1 MTEKYKNKYRIQ
13 SARLQHWDYGWNA
26 SYFVTICTHDH
37 EHYFGGIVDDE
48 MVLSD
53 IGKIAWRFWGEI
65 PNHFP
70 FVILNAYVVMPN
82 HLHGIIIIDKTD
94 DGRNDGNNMDSV
106 TVETQNTQTPVD
118 MQNVETQNFASL
130 QQPDDQPQNKFGP
143 QSQNLASIIRGYK
156 TGVKKYATMNNI
168 NFTWQPRFHDHIIR
182 NNKSYITIQE
192 YIINNPA
199 KWNDD
204 TYYG

>member
-26 SYFVTICTHDH
+26 SYFVTICTHNH

-53 IGKIAWRFWGEI
+53 IGKISWRFWGEI
-65 PNHFP
+65 PTHFP

-94 DGRNDGNNMDSV
+94 DGRNDGNNMDSL
-106 TVETQNTQTPVD
+106 T
-118 MQNVETQNFASL
+118 VETQNFASL

-143 QSQNLASIIRGYK
+143 QSQNFASLHNK
-156 TGVKKYATMNNI
+156 QKK
-168 NFTWQPRFHDHIIR
+168 
-182 NNKSYITIQE
+182 
-192 YIINNPA
+192 
-199 KWNDD
+199 
-204 TYYG
+204 